1 MSNKNLFPVF
11 IIIILV
17 LVGVGVWLGVSFG
30 RSAGG
35 GASPYSAVYLTTGD
49 IYFGKLSWF
58 PNPRLT
64 NVWLPQRNVDSL
76 NQPQLGLTP
85 LTSAFWGPVD
95 EIYLSPKQI
104 VFWTRLSKASA
115 VAKAFDNPALLQG
128 LPQGGLPQV
137 STTTPR

>member
-85 LTSAFWGPVD
+85 LTSAFCGPVD
-95 EIYLSPKQI
+95 EI
-104 VFWTRLSKASA
+104 
-115 VAKAFDNPALLQG
+115 
-128 LPQGGLPQV
+128 
-137 STTTPR
+137 